1 MRKARKEEKLSME
14 EYLDFIVSPKE
25 AALTVQFLNQ
35 IVSMHGFKKN
45 HQTRKSVLS
54 EAVNTIDLMNPS
66 RSTLEENISPCASIA
81 LGDIMVDLNDLGW
94 QECCITSIKTLGS
107 GQDKDEVKING
118 LSSLKQSTNASK
130 VPKSRVSFAGHA
142 CGIGGELSASTQ
154 FGLELRARKV
164 FPVFSLL
171 DLAGFLP
178 KQIRGRSVIFVK

>member
-130 VPKSRVSFAGHA
+130 VPKSRSIWARTESKESVSGVFAFGFG
-142 CGIGGELSASTQ
+142 GISSKAN
-154 FGLELRARKV
+154 
-164 FPVFSLL
+164 
-171 DLAGFLP
+171 
-178 KQIRGRSVIFVK
+178 